1 MLFHTLVN
9 IIMNQLILIAMP
21 EQNNISTSWFI
32 RNFRLYTGITPKQ
45 FIMRKRIYNA
55 EALLQ
60 NPQYNINEIAR
71 IVGYENPL
79 YFSRI
84 FQKLKGL
91 SPSEYRKKHITKS
104 REYRFSAFSNNMHI
118 ICGEFGHQHIKYY
131 LSCSNPFSIFSRC
144 NFISVLKYTVK
155 SSLTFKS
162 AIKTYVCYRIH
173 RVFKFCNCI
182 I

>member
-1 MLFHTLVN
+1 MLEMYLRQIFIRLHRHFLSSVSHDNTHKADEIDNAVSYFSEHYNEQIN
-9 IIMNQLILIAMP
+9 IDSYA

-91 SPSEYRKKHITKS
+91 SPSEYRKNI
-104 REYRFSAFSNNMHI
+104 
-118 ICGEFGHQHIKYY
+118 
-131 LSCSNPFSIFSRC
+131 
-144 NFISVLKYTVK
+144 
-155 SSLTFKS
+155 
-162 AIKTYVCYRIH
+162 
-173 RVFKFCNCI
+173 
-182 I
+182 

>member
-1 MLFHTLVN
+1 MAFLFREMIKELQMCQNGYPEMLEMYLRQIFIRLHRNFLSSVSHDNTHKADEIDNAVSYFSEHYNEPIN
-9 IIMNQLILIAMP
+9 IDSYA

-91 SPSEYRKKHITKS
+91 SPSEYRKNI
-104 REYRFSAFSNNMHI
+104 
-118 ICGEFGHQHIKYY
+118 
-131 LSCSNPFSIFSRC
+131 
-144 NFISVLKYTVK
+144 
-155 SSLTFKS
+155 
-162 AIKTYVCYRIH
+162 
-173 RVFKFCNCI
+173 
-182 I
+182 